1 MNGLI
6 DALQGIT
13 IALGMMLAALAVV
26 TGTARHFTRR
36 HHR

>member
-6 DALQGIT
+6 DALQAIT
-13 IALGMMLAALAVV
+13 IALGLMLGSLAVI

-36 HHR
+36 NHR